1 MKRLKYI
8 ILWLLLI
15 VMAGCQNNK
24 GDRFWLSQAASC
36 IETYP
41 DSALLLLKKIY
52 DPKVLSSR
60 QQADYC
66 LLLTQAMDKKNLPIT
81 TDSLIKVSVSYYE
94 RQAESLNKGKA
105 FFYWG
110 RFYSEAKK
118 VVEAQRCFQRAKKVL
133 DATED
138 YKYRALSRAQL
149 ARLYL
154 YQDLYQDALRL
165 NRESLSLFRLLG
177 DSSMLPY
184 ALRDVGRCYLLKG
197 SLDSA
202 SFYYQDAID
211 VALQLNDHKK
221 YSGINAEW
229 TGALWRMGKSDN
241 VEKVLL
247 QSLSSV
253 SDKYPIYFNLGSYYL
268 SNNSYQQAEFYLL
281 KATKSF
287 QPYTRLAAYKK
298 LRDLEVRD
306 FNLPYSR
313 QYEIV
318 SDSLTNIRLSSE
330 MKEIEE
336 KYKNERL
343 LKENLLLYNAKL
355 YTTVLSLS
363 AILILI
369 GLFVFVYC
377 LYRREKR
384 IRGNK
389 ERTFARQVNEN
400 EYQIKQLLDARKVA
414 LQKISALQ
422 QSVDGSSIELQKE
435 EKRVCE
441 LKIQI
446 EQLQSQTEIYINNNR
461 NLFHANKQMKH
472 ALSLLKISDPD
483 KNLNYHSA
491 LHILILVLTEP
502 NYSACDQLTSEDWCS
517 FFDLI
522 DLIQG
527 GSLRKRLPAK
537 EAFSDIELCLC
548 YLVLI
553 GVKQSNQ
560 TLFLGVTM
568 DALVKRKQ
576 RLRAKIGFDS
586 STPFDKLILNL

>member
-8 ILWLLLI
+8 LLWLLLI
-15 VMAGCQNNK
+15 VMVGCQTNK

-52 DPKVLSSR
+52 DPKELSSR

-66 LLLTQAMDKKNLPIT
+66 LLLTQAMDKNNLPIT

-105 FFYWG
+105 FFHWG

-118 VVEAQRCFQRAKKVL
+118 VVEAQHCFQRAKKVL
-133 DATED
+133 GATED

-149 ARLYL
+149 AQLYL

-165 NRESLSLFRLLG
+165 NSESLSLFRLLG

-197 SLDSA
+197 TLDSA

-253 SDKYPIYFNLGSYYL
+253 SDKYPVYFNLGSYYL

-281 KATKSF
+281 KATKSS
-287 QPYTRLAAYKK
+287 QPYTCLAAHKK
-298 LRDLEVRD
+298 LRDLEARD

-318 SDSLTNIRLSSE
+318 SDSLTKIRLSSD
-330 MKEIEE
+330 MNEIEE
-336 KYKNERL
+336 KYNNERL
-343 LKENLLLYNAKL
+343 LKENLLLHKAKR
-355 YTTVLSLS
+355 YTMVLSLS
-363 AILILI
+363 AILIFI
-369 GLFVFVYC
+369 SLFVFAYC

-384 IRGNK
+384 IRRNK

-400 EYQIKQLLDARKVA
+400 EYQIKQLLNARKIA
-414 LQKISALQ
+414 LQKINMLQ
-422 QSVDGSSIELQKE
+422 QSVDGTSIALQKE
-435 EKRVCE
+435 EHRVCE
-441 LKIQI
+441 LKVQI
-446 EQLQSQTEIYINNNR
+446 EQLQSQTETYINNNR

-472 ALSLLKISDPD
+472 ALSLFRVSDPD
-483 KNLNYHSA
+483 KYLNYHSA

-502 NYSACDQLTSEDWCS
+502 NYGACDQLKSEDWCS

-527 GSLRKRLPAK
+527 DSLRNKLPAK
-537 EAFSDIELCLC
+537 ETFSDIELCLC

-576 RLRAKIGFDS
+576 RLRAKIGFDR
-586 STPFDKLILNL
+586 STPFDKVILNL

>member
-253 SDKYPIYFNLGSYYL
+253 SDKYPVYFNLGSYYL

-281 KATKSF
+281 KATKSS

-318 SDSLTNIRLSSE
+318 SDSLTNIRLSSD

-343 LKENLLLYNAKL
+343 LKKNLLLYNAKL

-384 IRGNK
+384 IRSNK

-502 NYSACDQLTSEDWCS
+502 NYGACDQLTSEDWCS

-586 STPFDKLILNL
+586 STSFDKVILNL

>member
-8 ILWLLLI
+8 LLWLLLI
-15 VMAGCQNNK
+15 VMVGCQTNK

-52 DPKVLSSR
+52 DPKELSSR

-66 LLLTQAMDKKNLPIT
+66 LLLTQAMDKNNLPIT

-118 VVEAQRCFQRAKKVL
+118 VVEAQHYFQRAKKVL

-149 ARLYL
+149 AQLY
-154 YQDLYQDALRL
+154 LYQDALRL
-165 NRESLSLFRLLG
+165 NSESLSLFRLLG

-197 SLDSA
+197 TLDSA

-229 TGALWRMGKSDN
+229 TGALWCMGKSDN

-281 KATKSF
+281 KATKSS

-298 LRDLEVRD
+298 LRDLEVHD

-318 SDSLTNIRLSSE
+318 SDSLTNIRLSSD

-363 AILILI
+363 AFLILI
-369 GLFVFVYC
+369 GLIVFVYC
-377 LYRREKR
+377 LYRREKG
-384 IRGNK
+384 IRRNK
-389 ERTFARQVNEN
+389 ERAFARQVNEN
-400 EYQIKQLLDARKVA
+400 EYQIKQLLNARKVA
-414 LQKISALQ
+414 LQKINVLQ
-422 QSVDGSSIELQKE
+422 QSVNGSSIELQKE
-435 EKRVCE
+435 ERRVCE
-441 LKIQI
+441 LKVQI
-446 EQLQSQTEIYINNNR
+446 EQLQSQTETYINNNR

-527 GSLRKRLPAK
+527 GSLRSKLPAK
-537 EAFSDIELCLC
+537 ETFSDIELCLC

-586 STPFDKLILNL
+586 STPFDKVILNL